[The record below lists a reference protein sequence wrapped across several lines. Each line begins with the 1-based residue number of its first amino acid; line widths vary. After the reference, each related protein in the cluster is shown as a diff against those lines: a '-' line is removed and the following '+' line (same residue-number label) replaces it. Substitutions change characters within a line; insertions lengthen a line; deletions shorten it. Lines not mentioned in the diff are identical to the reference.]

1 MALALILALE
11 HQPDG
16 VRVRFDIGKNRFL
29 RWQLGEEET
38 VTRNGLPSLASVKER
53 SELIGPLRPEA
64 RGRGEFTLPAALI
77 NRDTRW
83 LQIFSYREPDGS
95 GPAMSAVT
103 TIPVSELSRR
113 DDSRTG
119 TDLPPP
125 AGFALAQQAMPRQ
138 HALQQ
143 NRARNTTMT
152 AVSIA
157 YSQHVDNA
165 PFCLRERPLSQPMF
179 WQAIVGAL
187 PSLMPMLA
195 PAIGSLVSGI
205 APAVGQVAGSLLRSV
220 PGGGGG
226 AAPDAGAQSAV
237 SQIANLA
244 EQALRAIGPAA
255 QQLLTPENMR
265 QIMQLIQAGSNAAAP
280 GAGAA
285 TGGAAGAGAG
295 AVTTKS
301 LSHAKSMSRYSQAQ
315 VAPALLA
322 AIPALM
328 PLLQQVLSPQTIQG
342 VLDAPQKMTGQII
355 SGITDF
361 AKLGLQADQQLNE
374 HLRALNPGVDDPA
387 LHQLL
392 AGLSLGLAARR
403 GRNYK
408 RVSSVQLH
416 LDDVKTQIVMGREVA
431 LYQHGVPLQFP
442 LSVDTPQSINDA
454 EVMVQIKQAD
464 SLRILHETSE
474 PVGTVSS
481 GPLELIPRIEENV
494 TQSLAPQQ
502 DYIVVLTLLWKNNKG
517 QLRGTSVQ
525 HSISLMSEYRFD
537 RVEES
542 GELIPLT
549 DREAFRDYWHQIW
562 EAPFDKETRRVDIQT
577 RYYLT
582 LNPERTRNARVDSDI
597 RREQNGPRE
606 TIRLRS
612 GYEYS
617 PFALNHLLSRL
628 APDQPTLDDQVL
640 RALAT
645 PDFVERFSQAAQH
658 QGQIRGRPGESA
670 SIWVYPEFKLQTLV
684 MVRAAQVDENG
695 NVGELTEE
703 RVQFPMPALV
713 HFVGVKQA

>member
-11 HQPDG
+11 HQPEG
-16 VRVRFDIGKNRFL
+16 VRVRFDIGKNRYL
-29 RWQLGEEET
+29 RWQLGEEEA
-38 VTRNGLPSLASVKER
+38 VTRNGLPSLATIKER
-53 SELIGPLRPEA
+53 SDLIGPLRPEA
-64 RGRGEFTLPAALI
+64 RGRGEFTVPTALVS
-77 NRDTRW
+77 RDARW
-83 LQIFSYREPDGS
+83 LQLVSYRERDGS
-95 GPAMSAVT
+95 GPALSAVV

-113 DDSRTG
+113 ATSP
-119 TDLPPP
+119 TDAELPPP
-125 AGFALAQQAMPRQ
+125 VGFAPTEFALA
-138 HALQQ
+138 QQ

-152 AVSIA
+152 AVAIA

-165 PFCLRERPLSQPMF
+165 PFCLKERPLSQPLF
-179 WQAIVGAL
+179 LQAIIGAL

-195 PAIGSLVSGI
+195 PAIGSLVSGL
-205 APAVGQVAGSLLRSV
+205 APAVGQVAGQLLRSV
-220 PGGGGG
+220 PGGGAG
-226 AAPDAGAQSAV
+226 AGATAGADAGAQTAV
-237 SQIANLA
+237 SHIANLA
-244 EQALRAIGPAA
+244 EQALRALGPAA
-255 QQLLTPENMR
+255 QQILTPDNLR
-265 QIMQLIQAGSNAAAP
+265 QIMQLIQAGNNAAPVAAV
-280 GAGAA
+280 AGAK
-285 TGGAAGAGAG
+285 AG
-295 AVTTKS
+295 AVTQS
-301 LSHAKSMSRYSQAQ
+301 LSRYSQAQ

-322 AIPALM
+322 ALPALM

-392 AGLSLGLAARR
+392 AGLSLGLTTRR

-408 RVSSVQLH
+408 RVASVQLH
-416 LDDVKTQIVMGREVA
+416 VDDVKTEVVMGREVA
-431 LYQHGVPLQFP
+431 LYQQGVALQFP
-442 LSVDTPQSINDA
+442 LSVNTPQTINDA

-464 SLRILHETSE
+464 NLRIVHEASE
-474 PVGTVSS
+474 PVGAVSN
-481 GPLELIPRIEENV
+481 GPLELIPRIEANI

-502 DYIVVLTLLWKNNKG
+502 DYIVVLTLLWHNNKG

-562 EAPFDKETRRVDIQT
+562 EAAFDKETRRVDIQT

-582 LNPERTRNARVDSDI
+582 LAPERTRNARVDSDI
-597 RREQNGPRE
+597 RREQNGARE
-606 TIRLRS
+606 ALRLRS

-628 APDQPTLDDQVL
+628 APDQPTLDDKVL
-640 RALAT
+640 RALAA
-645 PDFVERFSQAAQH
+645 PDFVERFNQAAQH
-658 QGQIRGRPGESA
+658 QGQIRGRPGETA
-670 SIWVYPEFKLQTLV
+670 SLWVYPEFKLQTLV
-684 MVRAAQVDENG
+684 LVRAAQVNEHG
-695 NVGELTEE
+695 NIGELSEE
-703 RVQFPMPALV
+703 RVQFPMPAMM